1 MKHSLARRRGSIVLA
16 ATILVLAGIAWGA
29 AIRPHTGAR
38 RADPIAASPTTQP
51 AAAAAVAQQ
60 LAHVPSTHIS
70 STTTVTQSVPQ
81 SVPMAGDAGM
91 RIFRDPETGEIGPPT
106 EENAAIIAQDSD
118 VPFDN
123 TKLPTVNLPGGG
135 VELLIDGKIEDA
147 VVLKI
152 DAQGHRV
159 MTCVTDEK
167 AAHKHAPAKTP
178 AATREDR

>member
-29 AIRPHTGAR
+29 ATRPHTGAR

-60 LAHVPSTHIS
+60 LAHVPSTHVS
-70 STTTVTQSVPQ
+70 STTAVTPSA
-81 SVPMAGDAGM
+81 PMAGEAGM

-106 EENAAIIAQDSD
+106 EENAAIIAHDSD

-147 VVLKI
+147 VVMKI

-159 MTCVTDEK
+159 VTCVTDEK